1 MLWNE
6 HASILIQGDSDSTEI
21 KSPAVTICPK
31 VSTKHAIA
39 ERLGNYIEPMYL
51 PKELLTLRRA
61 FFKCAT
67 GLSKEIPS
75 PFTYKQRYNN
85 LCGGSSLSNACK
97 VLVS

>member
-6 HASILIQGDSDSTEI
+6 HTSILIQGDSDSTEI

-39 ERLGNYIEPMYL
+39 ERLGNYIDPMYL
-51 PKELLTLRRA
+51 PKELLTLRRE

-67 GLSKEIPS
+67 GLNKEIPP

>member
-39 ERLGNYIEPMYL
+39 ERLGNYIDPMFL
-51 PKELLTLRRA
+51 PEELVALRRA
-61 FFKCAT
+61 FLKCAT
-67 GLSKEIPS
+67 GLNKEIP
-75 PFTYKQRYNN
+75 PPHYGDFWI
-85 LCGGSSLSNACK
+85 
-97 VLVS
+97 

>member
-6 HASILIQGDSDSTEI
+6 HTSILIQGDSDSTEI

-39 ERLGNYIEPMYL
+39 ERLGNYIDPMYL

-67 GLSKEIPS
+67 GLNKEIP
-75 PFTYKQRYNN
+75 PPLTYKQWYNKF
-85 LCGGSSLSNACK
+85 CGGSSLSNSCK
-97 VLVS
+97 VHIS